1 VAAPDRRLQ
10 YSVGMT
16 ITEDMQ
22 DAIPKIP
29 ARAWTPAYDAGR
41 RPRDG
46 AWVAEITG
54 MVDLPGWPKG
64 TRLIVRKERPHP
76 GAQLRFTDIDGHR
89 ITCFATST
97 NGGQLAGLELPAT
110 LPRPVRGPDQLRQ
123 GHRPAE
129 LPVAGICP
137 ESDLGRARGHGQ

>member
-1 VAAPDRRLQ
+1 MPIPGASSRTAARRGAAVLLVTGGSYVEVVAAPDRRLQ

-29 ARAWTPAYDAGR
+29 ARAWPPAYDAGR

-97 NGGQLAGLELPAT
+97 NGGQLA
-110 LPRPVRGPDQLRQ
+110 
-123 GHRPAE
+123 
-129 LPVAGICP
+129 
-137 ESDLGRARGHGQ
+137 